1 MTALMAIAFTLIAA
15 TAPWISVDDSVMG
28 GRSASRAVRTGD
40 STLVFVGEVS
50 LDNNG
55 GFASIRTAPQ
65 QHDLA
70 GATGI
75 VLRVRGDGKR
85 YRVNLR
91 TDATFDGIQYQAGFI
106 TIDDTWQDIRLDFA
120 APQGSPR
127 MLRPL
132 GGKPRRSEGLGG
144 ASTPFDPRF
153 RGRPVPDAPHLDP
166 ARIRS
171 FGLAIAERQAGPF
184 RLEIDTITSWVA
196 DPP

>member
-1 MTALMAIAFTLIAA
+1 MA
-15 TAPWISVDDSVMG
+15 
-28 GRSASRAVRTGD
+28 GRPSRAVPTGD
-40 STLVFVGEVS
+40 SPLVFVGEVS

-106 TIDDTWQDIRLDFA
+106 TVDTSRVGSPTRPDHLGVQGGHPAGEPFGAPLMRERHRFHREPI
-120 APQGSPR
+120 PQGFV
-127 MLRPL
+127 
-132 GGKPRRSEGLGG
+132 
-144 ASTPFDPRF
+144 AH
-153 RGRPVPDAPHLDP
+153 HLHH
-166 ARIRS
+166 
-171 FGLAIAERQAGPF
+171 
-184 RLEIDTITSWVA
+184 
-196 DPP
+196 

>member
-1 MTALMAIAFTLIAA
+1 M
-15 TAPWISVDDSVMG
+15 
-28 GRSASRAVRTGD
+28 
-40 STLVFVGEVS
+40 GEVS

-106 TIDDTWQDIRLDFA
+106 TVDGTWQDVGLDFA
-120 APQGSPR
+120 QLELS
-127 MLRPL
+127 
-132 GGKPRRSEGLGG
+132 
-144 ASTPFDPRF
+144 F
-153 RGRPVPDAPHLDP
+153 RGRPVPAAPRPGPHPQLRP
-166 ARIRS
+166 S
-171 FGLAIAERQAGPF
+171 SLSGLGVR
-184 RLEIDTITSWVA
+184 
-196 DPP
+196 